1 MFKLDKELRGLSIAH
16 RLKNYK
22 GKCSNY
28 HGHWYRVEIT
38 VELEQ
43 QDKAGLSLDFNYFK
57 VIDNWLQDNWDHIT
71 LVYKEDT
78 ELLNFLKQENSKYY
92 ILEENTTVENMCK
105 ELRKIINEN
114 KWLEGLNYK
123 VRIWE
128 TPTSSCEL

>member
-1 MFKLDKELRGLSIAH
+1 MFKLNKELRGLSIAH
-16 RLKNYK
+16 RLKNYN
-22 GKCSNY
+22 GKCANL
-28 HGHWYRVEIT
+28 HGHWYRVEIA
-38 VELEQ
+38 VELEE

-71 LVYKEDT
+71 LVYKEDA

-105 ELRKIINEN
+105 ELRKIIDEN

>member
-1 MFKLDKELRGLSIAH
+1 MFKLNKELRGLSIAH

-22 GKCSNY
+22 GKCANF

-38 VELEQ
+38 VELEK
-43 QDKAGLSLDFNYFK
+43 QDKVGLSLDFNYFK

-105 ELRKIINEN
+105 ELRKIIDKN

>member
-1 MFKLDKELRGLSIAH
+1 MFKLNKELRGLSIAH

-28 HGHWYRVEIT
+28 HGHWYRVEIA

-105 ELRKIINEN
+105 ELRKIIDEN